1 MKVRDSVFISQGLA
15 TLYGVKSAN
24 LQWLPLPHH
33 IKFALSCFSF
43 SRPPLATSCPPP
55 SRAPAMPVETVTSK
69 KTAVIGV
76 LGEFFLLRIPPRSAS
91 DSRHTALQG
100 AFSEHMQLLE
110 KAAKQITSPYE
121 LSFNLVKTAEQLSQ
135 VSALII
141 PGGESTTMALIAERT
156 NLLEPLRE
164 FVKVSRRPTWGTCA
178 GMILLSES
186 ANRTKKGGQELI
198 GGLDVRVNRNH
209 FGRQVESFTAPLEL
223 KFLGQEETP
232 FVGVFI
238 RAPVVEALL
247 PKTHKAEEE
256 AHAPR
261 KNPRGTV
268 EKAFVNGAIEVLA
281 ELRRELPKAGVTK
294 ADRPMH
300 DEDAN
305 MVEDTEREREQQG
318 GDSRVVAVRQGNV
331 VGTSFHPE
339 LTGDV
344 RMHKW
349 WLESV
354 IEDLKFREELSGAV

>member
-1 MKVRDSVFISQGLA
+1 MLI
-15 TLYGVKSAN
+15 
-24 LQWLPLPHH
+24 
-33 IKFALSCFSF
+33 
-43 SRPPLATSCPPP
+43 
-55 SRAPAMPVETVTSK
+55 ETVASK

-76 LGEFFLLRIPPRSAS
+76 LGEFFLPRIPPQSAS

-100 AFSEHMQLLE
+100 AFSEHRQLLE
-110 KAAKQITSPYE
+110 KAARQITSPYE

-223 KFLGQEETP
+223 KFLRQEETP

-256 AHAPR
+256 EAHAPS
-261 KNPRGTV
+261 KKPKETI
-268 EKAFVNGAIEVLA
+268 EEAFVNGAVEVLA
-281 ELRRELPKAGVTK
+281 ELRRELPKTGVMKT
-294 ADRPMH
+294 DRPMH
-300 DEDAN
+300 DGNAN
-305 MVEDTEREREQQG
+305 MVEDTEREREQEES
-318 GDSRVVAVRQGNV
+318 DVRVVAVRQGNV

-354 IEDLKFREELSGAV
+354 IEDLKFREGFSGAA